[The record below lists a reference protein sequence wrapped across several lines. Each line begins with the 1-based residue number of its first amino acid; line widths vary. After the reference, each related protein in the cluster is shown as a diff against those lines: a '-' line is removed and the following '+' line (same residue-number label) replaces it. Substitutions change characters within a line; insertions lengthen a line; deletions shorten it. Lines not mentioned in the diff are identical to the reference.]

1 MNVLEQISN
10 ETKFEA
16 SAAGGSIFKNN
27 STYFTVGDLELEQE
41 QIKAGK
47 EKSLEIFKAILIPI
61 TRYSTVHVGAVAL
74 MFLFFSSCRKL
85 PFHLLLINFCCSQF
99 KYSKHKIEAIDK
111 ENLKFSHSVIEGDML
126 MNVIEKITYY
136 IKFQQSPDGGCI
148 CKESSNY
155 HTIGD
160 FKLNKDQLKA
170 GKEKALGMFKAVEA
184 YLLANPD
191 AC

>member
-1 MNVLEQISN
+1 MGVVTYELEVASPVPPAKLFKAFVLDSDNLIQKVIPKAISN
-10 ETKFEA
+10 VEILE
-16 SAAGGSIFKNN
+16 GDGRPG
-27 STYFTVGDLELEQE
+27 TVR
-41 QIKAGK
+41 
-47 EKSLEIFKAILIPI
+47 KSLSRKA
-61 TRYSTVHVGAVAL
+61 S
-74 MFLFFSSCRKL
+74 
-85 PFHLLLINFCCSQF
+85 SQF

-111 ENLKFSHSVIEGDML
+111 KNLKFSHSVIEGDML